1 VVGHLEQ
8 EGSVM
13 GKNKDKDKGKKQ
25 QGSVANFH
33 LSPE

>member
-13 GKNKDKDKGKKQ
+13 GKNKDKGKKQ